1 MTTSEPP
8 EEEPPQPQPQPQ
20 PQDGDGDL
28 PRYEPPPSVG
38 KLMIWVLL
46 FFVAALAVVLGGV
59 YFT

>member
-1 MTTSEPP
+1 MTASGPP
-8 EEEPPQPQPQPQ
+8 EQEPRQPR
-20 PQDGDGDL
+20 DGDGDL
-28 PRYEPPPSVG
+28 PRFEPPPSVG

>member
-1 MTTSEPP
+1 MTTSAPLGEGPR
-8 EEEPPQPQPQPQ
+8 QPG
-20 PQDGDGDL
+20 DGDGDS